1 MMTAEIDSDT
11 RKYLRELDS
20 FGLPPEPFKI
30 ISEAELMSPQNVR
43 TTYTPEFRQKLHKI
57 TVDHQ
62 KRISDESS
70 SQSSSSHH
78 SFTTPTPQSLSPK
91 VLKTEMLKAGEKAA
105 IKREENEKLR
115 LSVLKANRPLNPW
128 IDAQKQP
135 LPPSEVGTT
144 TNYSGI
150 RSVQSPLNVQTLE
163 TPSRT
168 SLSPISPIS
177 NSATS
182 TSSNGSI
189 NASSS
194 TKWNKLQSDG
204 TYSAKICSTESTPT
218 TLDQPKTI
226 IRTYRPNSVA
236 SVSSMPSSTV
246 KNGVSTSKPTL
257 HHYHL
262 PPLSKGK
269 VFVDHHPKQQPK
281 IILLSASIPTA
292 SATSSTPNP
301 ISKMHETITKD
312 FKFFDDETSTPKYSD
327 DLNEA
332 FSRTSITPARVIG
345 KCGKCF
351 EPVFDNNQVTYAL
364 DSLFHDQCFSC
375 SVCHQALRGKKF
387 FHINGK
393 NFCEDDYFLNG
404 NIENSTRC
412 AECGKVITDMVL
424 QALGKSYHPR
434 CFRCTKC
441 YQCLD
446 GVPFAVD
453 NESKVFCMEDYQKMF
468 SPNCAVCMKPIKA
481 ANDFGQIV
489 RVVAMEKEYHIDCY
503 RCEGCGIQLTN
514 EPDKQCF
521 PLNNHLLC
529 RRCNSEWSRLSGI
542 HPPMTDC

>member
-1 MMTAEIDSDT
+1 MTVEIDSDT

-30 ISEAELMSPQNVR
+30 ISPEKEFCSPPVH
-43 TTYTPEFRQKLHKI
+43 TTYTQEFRQKLHQI
-57 TVDHQ
+57 NTSHQ
-62 KRISDESS
+62 KRISDESQS
-70 SQSSSSHH
+70 SQN
-78 SFTTPTPQSLSPK
+78 SFTSPSSPTTPK

-105 IKREENEKLR
+105 IKKDENEKLR
-115 LSVLKANRPLNPW
+115 LSVLRANRPLNPW

-135 LPPSEVGTT
+135 PEAG
-144 TNYSGI
+144 TNYA
-150 RSVQSPLNVQTLE
+150 RSVRSPLNVQTLE
-163 TPSRT
+163 TSSRN
-168 SLSPISPIS
+168 SLSPISPLS

-189 NASSS
+189 NSS
-194 TKWNKLQSDG
+194 TNGKWNKLQSNG
-204 TYSAKICSTESTPT
+204 TYSAKIISTESTPIAAEIE
-218 TLDQPKTI
+218 QPKTI

-236 SVSSMPSSTV
+236 SISAVPPISLLKNEHLNGKSSVTQS
-246 KNGVSTSKPTL
+246 N
-257 HHYHL
+257 L

-269 VFVDHHPKQQPK
+269 LFVDSSKTK
-281 IILLSASIPTA
+281 NIPIST
-292 SATSSTPNP
+292 STPTSSSSSTPT
-301 ISKMHETITKD
+301 KRETITKD
-312 FKFFDDETSTPKYSD
+312 FKFYDDEGVTPLPSKDKYSN

-332 FSRTSITPARVIG
+332 FSRTSITPAQVIG

-351 EPVFDNNQVTYAL
+351 DPVFDNNQVTYAL

-375 SVCHQALRGKKF
+375 SVCHQHLRGKKF
-387 FHINGK
+387 FHVNGK
-393 NFCEDDYFLNG
+393 NFCEDDYFLNS
-404 NIENSTRC
+404 NIENSSRC
-412 AECGKVITDMVL
+412 VECGKIITDMVL

-468 SPNCAVCMKPIKA
+468 SPNCSVCMKPIKA

-521 PLNNHLLC
+521 PLNGHLLC
-529 RRCNSEWSRLSGI
+529 RRCNNDWSKLSGI
-542 HPPMTDC
+542 QPPITDC

>member
-1 MMTAEIDSDT
+1 MAVEIDSDT

-30 ISEAELMSPQNVR
+30 ISEAEISSSPQKIVR
-43 TTYTPEFRQKLHKI
+43 TTYTPEFRQKLQKI

-62 KRISDESS
+62 KRISDESQTS
-70 SQSSSSHH
+70 SQH
-78 SFTTPTPQSLSPK
+78 SFTATTPPSLSPK
-91 VLKTEMLKAGEKAA
+91 ILKTEMLKAGEKAA

-135 LPPSEVGTT
+135 PPSSESGAT
-144 TNYSGI
+144 TNYSST
-150 RSVQSPLNVQTLE
+150 RPVQSPLNVQTLE

-194 TKWNKLQSDG
+194 TTTKWNKLQSDG
-204 TYSAKICSTESTPT
+204 TYSAKICSTESASIE
-218 TLDQPKTI
+218 QPKTI

-236 SVSSMPSSTV
+236 SISAMPPSK
-246 KNGVSTSKPTL
+246 KNGYRPTNV
-257 HHYHL
+257 HL

-269 VFVDHHPKQQPK
+269 PK
-281 IILLSASIPTA
+281 
-292 SATSSTPNP
+292 
-301 ISKMHETITKD
+301 HETITKD
-312 FKFFDDETSTPKYSD
+312 FKFYDDETTTTGDRVPQKYSD

-351 EPVFDNNQVTYAL
+351 DPVFDNNQVTYAL

-375 SVCHQALRGKKF
+375 SVCHLPLRGKKF

-404 NIENSTRC
+404 NIENSARC
-412 AECGKVITDMVL
+412 AECSKVITDMVL

-441 YQCLD
+441 FQCLD

-503 RCEGCGIQLTN
+503 RCEGCGTQLTN

-521 PLNNHLLC
+521 PLNDHLLC
-529 RRCNSEWSRLSGI
+529 RRCNSEWSRFSGI
-542 HPPMTDC
+542 QQPPMTDC